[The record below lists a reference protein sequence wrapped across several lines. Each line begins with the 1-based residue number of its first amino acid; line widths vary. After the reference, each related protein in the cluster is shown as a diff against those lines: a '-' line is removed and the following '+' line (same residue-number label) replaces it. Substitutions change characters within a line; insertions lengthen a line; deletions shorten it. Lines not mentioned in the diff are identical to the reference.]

1 MKNMIKRVAKVYGIS
16 EGEVEL
22 EIYRMIGEQIRTGT
36 DVSKKMWKTF
46 ICMQDIK
53 TTQELVEKLFETM
66 MGLGIRTM
74 QGRIDAEHVV
84 KEMMEKIKGEQDPK
98 EEPQITDSD
107 LENDENIQAM
117 FAVCCSMASNL

>member
-1 MKNMIKRVAKVYGIS
+1 
-16 EGEVEL
+16 
-22 EIYRMIGEQIRTGT
+22 
-36 DVSKKMWKTF
+36 
-46 ICMQDIK
+46 MQDIK

-117 FAVCCSMASNL
+117 FAVCCSISSNL

>member
-1 MKNMIKRVAKVYGIS
+1 
-16 EGEVEL
+16 
-22 EIYRMIGEQIRTGT
+22 
-36 DVSKKMWKTF
+36 
-46 ICMQDIK
+46 
-53 TTQELVEKLFETM
+53 
-66 MGLGIRTM
+66 M

-117 FAVCCSMASNL
+117 FAAVSYTHLIPLRSPLFALQCVPWHHPYSCMDRK